1 MFMDDNQ
8 LISNFGETAPP
19 HRIATRNSTD
29 NQLISNFGKTAPPP
43 GIETRNS
50 TDMDISRGVPE
61 VDTAIS
67 HSRACSNG
75 IHFVELKETLSL
87 HVSCFF

>member
-1 MFMDDNQ
+1 MDDNQ

-19 HRIATRNSTD
+19 HRI
-29 NQLISNFGKTAPPP
+29 
-43 GIETRNS
+43 ETRNS
-50 TDMDISRGVPE
+50 TAMDISRGVPE